1 MNLGS
6 LEVEKAFQNVRLSGS
21 IYDQLSVVQS
31 MLKVTGDSKMNVN
44 DAGENPEVPHGQQT

>member
-21 IYDQLSVVQS
+21 IYDQLSVQS